1 MVLVIYFA
9 LLSLNYNFNMIS
21 IKPFKGYRP
30 PNNSAENI
38 AAVPYDVINKAE
50 AQQLAKGNPQSFL
63 HITRSEIDLPP
74 GADVYSQ
81 KVYDKA
87 RSNFLAF
94 IENGWLVKDEQDSI
108 YLYQQT
114 MGNHT
119 QTGILAL
126 SSIEDYFEDR
136 IKKHEFTR
144 PKKEKDR
151 INNMKTL
158 GAHAGPVFLTYKN
171 VAEISQFVNDYT
183 NNNKPEVDFTAV
195 DNIKHKL
202 WCVTDGFLIETLTNL
217 FKEKVPASYIADGH
231 HRAASSAK
239 VGEMLKQENPNHSGN
254 EAYNY
259 FLSVLFPDNEMKI
272 LDYNRLVKDLN
283 GLSTEAF
290 LKKIE
295 AGFEIQPNGSEIY
308 KPSQPRTFGLYIG
321 KQWYQL
327 TAKPHTYDEN
337 DPIAALDITTLSNHL
352 LDKILNIKDQRTDER
367 VDFVGGIRGLEELE
381 KRVNTGDW
389 KMAIAL
395 YPVSIQQLINI
406 ADSGEVMP
414 PKSTWFEPKL
424 RSGLVV
430 HRFDE

>member
-1 MVLVIYFA
+1 
-9 LLSLNYNFNMIS
+9 MIT

-30 PNNSAENI
+30 PSDFAEKV
-38 AAVPYDVINKAE
+38 AAVPYDVISKAE
-50 AQQLAKGNPQSFL
+50 AEQLAKGNPQSFL
-63 HITRSEIDLPP
+63 HITRSEIDMPKDV
-74 GADVYSQ
+74 DVYSQ
-81 KVYDKA
+81 QVYDKA
-87 RSNFLAF
+87 RSNFLKF
-94 IENGWLVKDEQDSI
+94 IKDGWLVKDAQACI

-126 SSIEDYFEDR
+126 SSIQDYFEGR

-144 PKKEKDR
+144 PKKEQDR

-158 GAHAGPVFLTYKN
+158 GAHAGPVFMTYKN
-171 VAEISQFVNDYT
+171 VTEINHWVSNYIT
-183 NNNKPEVDFTAV
+183 NNKPTVNFTAV
-195 DNIKHKL
+195 DNIQHKL
-202 WCVTDGFLIETLTNL
+202 WCVNDVNLINALTIL
-217 FKEKVPASYIADGH
+217 FKKHVPASYIADGH

-239 VGEMLKQENPNHSGN
+239 VGQMLKSENPNHTGN

-283 GLSTEAF
+283 GLNVETF
-290 LKKIE
+290 LQKIE
-295 AGFEIQPNGSEIY
+295 EDFEVELIGAKIF
-308 KPSQPRTFGLYIG
+308 KPANVRSFGLYIE
-321 KQWYQL
+321 KQWYHL
-327 TAKPHTYDEN
+327 KAKPHIYNDD
-337 DPIAALDITTLSNHL
+337 DPIDALDITTLSNHL
-352 LDKILNIKDQRTDER
+352 LDKVLNIKDQRTDDR
-367 VDFVGGIRGLEELE
+367 IDFVGGIRGLEELE
-381 KRVNTGDW
+381 KRVNAGDW

-395 YPVSIQQLINI
+395 HPVSIQQLIDI

-430 HRFDE
+430 HKFDE

>member
-1 MVLVIYFA
+1 
-9 LLSLNYNFNMIS
+9 MIT
-21 IKPFKGYRP
+21 IKPFRGYRP
-30 PNNSAENI
+30 PSNLAEKV

-50 AQQLAKGNPQSFL
+50 AQQLAKDNPQSFL
-63 HITRSEIDLPP
+63 HITRSEIDLAES
-74 GADVYSQ
+74 ADVYSQ
-81 KVYDKA
+81 EVYDKA
-87 RSNFLAF
+87 RSNFLQF
-94 IENGWLVKDEQDSI
+94 IENGWLVKDEQESI

-114 MGNHT
+114 MGMHT

-126 SSIEDYFEDR
+126 SSVQDYFEDR

-158 GAHAGPVFLTYKN
+158 GAHAGPVFMTYKN
-171 VAEISQFVNDYT
+171 VAEISEWISRCINSH
-183 NNNKPEVDFTAV
+183 KPEVDFTAI

-202 WCVTDGFLIETLTNL
+202 WRVTDALFITVLTNL
-217 FKEKVPASYIADGH
+217 FKQHVQASYIADGH

-239 VGEMLKQENPNHSGN
+239 VGELLKAENPNHTGD

-283 GLSTEAF
+283 GLSTEEF
-290 LKKIE
+290 LQKVE
-295 AGFEIQPNGSEIY
+295 AGFDVELIGAKTF
-308 KPSQPRTFGLYIG
+308 KPESAKSFGLYIE
-321 KQWYQL
+321 KQWYHL
-327 TAKPHTYDEN
+327 KAKPHTYNDN
-337 DPIAALDITTLSNHL
+337 DPIDALDITTLSNHL
-352 LDKILNIKDQRTDER
+352 LDKILGIEDQRTDDR
-367 VDFVGGIRGLEELE
+367 IDFVGGIRGLEELE
-381 KRVNTGDW
+381 KRVNTGNW

-395 YPVSIQQLINI
+395 HPVSIQQLIDI

>member
-1 MVLVIYFA
+1 
-9 LLSLNYNFNMIS
+9 MIT

-30 PNNSAENI
+30 PSNLAEKV

-50 AQQLAKGNPQSFL
+50 AQQLASDNPQSFL
-63 HITRSEIDLPP
+63 HITRSEIDLPER
-74 GADVYSQ
+74 ADVYSQ
-81 KVYDKA
+81 EVYDKA
-87 RSNFLAF
+87 RSNFLQF
-94 IENGWLVKDEQDSI
+94 IENGWLVKDEEESI

-114 MGNHT
+114 MGDHT

-126 SSIEDYFEDR
+126 SSIQDYFEDR

-158 GAHAGPVFLTYKN
+158 GAHAGPVFMTYKN
-171 VAEISQFVNDYT
+171 VAEINQWVGEFIT
-183 NNNKPEVDFTAV
+183 NNKAAVDFTAT
-195 DNIKHKL
+195 DDIQHKL
-202 WCVTDGFLIETLTNL
+202 WCVNNVGLVDALTTL
-217 FKEKVPASYIADGH
+217 FKQHVPASYIADGH

-239 VGEMLKQENPNHSGN
+239 VGEMLKAENPNHNGE

-259 FLSVLFPDNEMKI
+259 FLTVLFPDIEMKI

-283 GLSTEAF
+283 GLNVEAF
-290 LKKIE
+290 LQKIKDD
-295 AGFEIQPNGSEIY
+295 FEVELKGDNIFKPGST
-308 KPSQPRTFGLYIG
+308 KSFGLYIE
-321 KQWYQL
+321 KQWYHL
-327 TAKPHTYDEN
+327 KAKPHTYNDN
-337 DPIAALDITTLSNHL
+337 DPIDALDITTLSKHL
-352 LDKILNIKDQRTDER
+352 LDKVLGIKDQRTDDR
-367 VDFVGGIRGLEELE
+367 IDFVGGIRGLEELE
-381 KRVNTGDW
+381 KRVNSGDW
-389 KMAIAL
+389 EMAIAL
-395 YPVSIQQLINI
+395 HPVSIQQLIDI